1 MPKTTPTELFTPRQ
15 NSEPN
20 PLDPLTIVGT
30 LRIQP
35 DFSSVLSAKF
45 VEPFFHEVET
55 CAQELALPPL
65 AVEPAE
71 FLEGAKIRASIERPV
86 GSLWLAQ
93 FDEVALLVSCGPRAT
108 SVQLRS
114 ACPESLKRVAATL
127 TARAPAP
134 VGEGDQVLFDF
145 WQVANQPFTT
155 SRRITAPAYEEIAA
169 NYPGEVGESLSKLMA
184 HSPSLDDGRI
194 ILWHGVPG
202 TGKTTAIRAMARE
215 WAGRAR
221 FQVVLD
227 PDIVF
232 SRAAHLMSV
241 IMDDRRKDSS
251 EWRVLVIEDADE
263 LLREDAKS
271 RVGQALSRLLNLGD
285 GILGQGMRVIVLITT
300 NEPIRRLHPALLRP
314 GRCLSETEFRKF
326 TAAECGG
333 TDPLSLAEVMNGVR
347 TPTETSGA
355 GGVYL

>member
-71 FLEGAKIRASIERPV
+71 FLEGAKIRASIKRPV

-155 SRRITAPAYEEIAA
+155 SRRITAPAYEDSHSMSI
-169 NYPGEVGESLSKLMA
+169 VQMRRLMGYLR
-184 HSPSLDDGRI
+184 SWPSLVNAATVMQFFSPRCR
-194 ILWHGVPG
+194 HMPRAG
-202 TGKTTAIRAMARE
+202 TQSLISSTALAQS
-215 WAGRAR
+215 R
-221 FQVVLD
+221 FE
-227 PDIVF
+227 
-232 SRAAHLMSV
+232 M
-241 IMDDRRKDSS
+241 
-251 EWRVLVIEDADE
+251 
-263 LLREDAKS
+263 
-271 RVGQALSRLLNLGD
+271 
-285 GILGQGMRVIVLITT
+285 
-300 NEPIRRLHPALLRP
+300 
-314 GRCLSETEFRKF
+314 
-326 TAAECGG
+326 
-333 TDPLSLAEVMNGVR
+333 PLAQ
-347 TPTETSGA
+347 
-355 GGVYL
+355 